1 MPPWILR
8 ALDHFVPP
16 ARKTDEVELR
26 QGRLL
31 VAMLGLVL
39 LTVPWNS
46 VVQLYRGH
54 WALLGVSTTT
64 IALHSAAL
72 LAYRRYDNHALIS
85 QLLLAFGAL
94 GIWAAALLSGL
105 LYSPVTPIFAAVP
118 LVALALIGERAVRRW
133 TVVSITAVLSLTA
146 AELAG
151 FSQRDMLLQFFQ
163 PVPVTLN
170 LLLLVG
176 YIAGIGYFLQVLN
189 EIQRQQVEQARRAAD
204 EARAAADAANAAKSS
219 FLANMS
225 HELRTPMNGVLGLAE
240 VLLHG
245 KNLTEAQRLQ
255 LRTIHESGRTLVSL
269 LNDILD
275 LSKVES
281 GHVQLDELPWAVPT
295 ALEEVRQLFGQS
307 AARKGLVLRT
317 RCGPEVPPLLLGD
330 PARVRQVLLNLV
342 GNAIKFTAAG
352 EVELSAA
359 LSGPTLRLSVRDT
372 GIGVD
377 VDAQQRIFEPFTQ
390 ADSSTSRR
398 HGGTGLGLAICSR
411 LVGLMGGR
419 IELQSAPGLGSR
431 FTVCLPLRPAPPGTA
446 PPADPAPVGPPP
458 DVLPGGSAPLPAPD
472 GPLPAPEGPPPPDAA
487 PTNTPA
493 APAARA
499 VAAKPRCLLVE
510 DVAVNQVVATMMME
524 RLGFS
529 VEVVDEGPAA
539 LSRILEGDHWD
550 IILMDWQLPGM
561 DGLEVTRRARAA
573 GVRLRIVGVTANV
586 RAEDR
591 EAGLAA
597 GMDDF
602 VGKPYTL
609 DQLQRAVRGS

>member
-16 ARKTDEVELR
+16 ARRHDEAELR

-46 VVQLYRGH
+46 FVQLYRGH
-54 WALLGVSTTT
+54 WALLAVSSTT
-64 IALHSAAL
+64 ILLHLLAL
-72 LAYRRYDNHALIS
+72 LAYRRFDHHALIS
-85 QLLLAFGAL
+85 QALLTFGAL
-94 GIWAAALLSGL
+94 GIWGAALLSGL
-105 LYSPVTPIFAAVP
+105 LYSPVTPIFAALP
-118 LVALALIGERAVRRW
+118 LVALALIGRQAVRRW
-133 TVVSITAVLSLTA
+133 TLIALIAVLSLTT

-170 LLLLVG
+170 LLLLIG
-176 YIAGIGYFLQVLN
+176 YIAGIGYFLNALN
-189 EIQRQQVEQARRAAD
+189 EIQRQQIEHARRSAD

-240 VLLHG
+240 VLLLG
-245 KNLTEAQRLQ
+245 ENLTEGQRLQ
-255 LRTIHESGRTLVSL
+255 LRTIHQSGRTLVSL

-275 LSKVES
+275 LSKIES
-281 GHVQLDELPWAVPT
+281 GREQLDELPWAVP
-295 ALEEVRQLFGQS
+295 AVLEEVRQLFGQS

-317 RCGPEVPPLLLGD
+317 RCGAELPPLLLGD

-342 GNAIKFTAAG
+342 GNAIKFTEAG
-352 EVELSAA
+352 EVELAA
-359 LSGPTLRLSVRDT
+359 EVRGEALRISVRDT
-372 GIGVD
+372 GIGVAI
-377 VDAQQRIFEPFTQ
+377 DAQQRIFEPFTQ
-390 ADSSTSRR
+390 VDASTSRR

-431 FTVCLPLRPAPPGTA
+431 FTVSLPLRLAPAGTST
-446 PPADPAPVGPPP
+446 PP
-458 DVLPGGSAPLPAPD
+458 DPGRI
-472 GPLPAPEGPPPPDAA
+472 GPLSGSPLGGEGQVPAPEGSPAAADPPAPPPAA
-487 PTNTPA
+487 GGP
-493 APAARA
+493 R
-499 VAAKPRCLLVE
+499 RCLLVE

-524 RLGFS
+524 RLGFT

-539 LSRILEGDHWD
+539 LARILEGDHWD
-550 IILMDWQLPGM
+550 VILMDWQLPGM

-573 GVRLRIVGVTANV
+573 GVVLRIVGVTANV

-591 EAGLAA
+591 AAGLAA
-597 GMDDF
+597 GMDAF

-609 DQLQRAVRGS
+609 DQLDRAVHGR